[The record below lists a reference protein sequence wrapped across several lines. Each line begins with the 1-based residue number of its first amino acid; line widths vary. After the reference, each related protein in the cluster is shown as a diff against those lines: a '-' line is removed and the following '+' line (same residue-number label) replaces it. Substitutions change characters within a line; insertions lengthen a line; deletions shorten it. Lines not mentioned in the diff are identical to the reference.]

1 MSHFLTILCLFS
13 MVIPASIANIFAYPI
28 SRKLSV
34 RISDYIVNVPP
45 HYIRL
50 SVGSICYTYRHFHF
64 WGYDDKKDA
73 LPENFILISNHQSLL
88 DIPVF
93 MNFLRD
99 REMRF
104 IAKDTLGRHIPL
116 VSEMLRAQEH
126 CLVPRK
132 AKPMEAMRYISDFGK
147 RVVERKQIPIL
158 FPEGS
163 RTRNGDVGKFFSA
176 GFRQLSESTG
186 LPVVVCA
193 LDGGWQLR
201 DLRKLVTNLKNG
213 CYRVKIL
220 RIYDSPKTK
229 EDCNQILEESR
240 TLMQQQIEY
249 WRQLPTNKK

>member
-13 MVIPASIANIFAYPI
+13 MVIPASIANVFAYPV

-34 RISDYIVNVPP
+34 KISNYINDVLAP
-45 HYIRL
+45 RL
-50 SVGSICYTYRHFHF
+50 FAILYTYRKFHF
-64 WGYDDKKDA
+64 WGYDDKKSE
-73 LPENFILISNHQSLL
+73 LPENFIVISNHQSLL

-93 MNFLRD
+93 MKFFK
-99 REMRF
+99 EQKIRF
-104 IAKDTLGRHIPL
+104 IAKDALGRHVPL

-126 CLVPRK
+126 CLIPRK

-147 RVVERKQIPIL
+147 RVVERKQVPVL

-163 RTRNGDVGKFFSA
+163 RTRDGNVGKFFSA

-193 LDGGWQLR
+193 LDGGWKLR
-201 DLRKLVTNLKNG
+201 DLRKLVNNLKCG

-220 RIYDSPKTK
+220 KIYDSPKTK
-229 EDCNQILEESR
+229 EDCNAILEESR
-240 TLMQQQIEY
+240 VLMQQQVEQ
-249 WRQLPTNKK
+249 WRQLPSTVK

>member
-34 RISDYIVNVPP
+34 RISDYIVNVLAR
-45 HYIRL
+45 RL
-50 SVGSICYTYRHFHF
+50 FAICYTYRHFHF
-64 WGYDDKKDA
+64 WGYDDKKDT

-99 REMRF
+99 REIRF